1 MSLQNNKYHQ
11 LKRKYKDILTDFEAC
26 LQKQRYEENTIRQ
39 FINYLAFFWEWKT
52 LQKLYLVEYSDILSF
67 IAFCQREGDHPRLIN
82 RRLAAIRKYYSYLQS
97 SDKTIKNP
105 ASGLY
110 LKSKRRGIPKDL
122 LEKEDMNKLYENYQA
137 YDLRTA
143 RNKVILSFLI
153 NQALTTDELRRL
165 EPVHIRLKAGKI
177 EMPGGKHSN
186 GRILKLEPHQI
197 IELHEYITEIRP
209 AILKAIKN
217 TQDWPGRL
225 ACRSISAG
233 RKAEKPDIKKLESQL
248 FMSINGGSNLKN
260 SLYHL
265 CNALKLINPD
275 VKDLKQI
282 RQSVITFWLKN
293 EDIRLVQ
300 YKAGHRYVST
310 TERYQSNNL
319 EDLQEALNQHHP
331 LK

>member
-1 MSLQNNKYHQ
+1 MSSVSKYRQ
-11 LKRKYKDILTDFEAC
+11 LKRKYEDILTSFETY

-52 LQKLYLVEYSDILSF
+52 KLKLYLIEYSDLLNF

-82 RRLAAIRKYYSYLQS
+82 RRIAAIRKYYSYLQS
-97 SDKTIKNP
+97 LGKTIKNP
-105 ASGLY
+105 ATGLY
-110 LKSKRRGIPKDL
+110 LKSKRHGIPKDL
-122 LEKEDMNKLYENYQA
+122 LEKEDLNKLYENYHV
-137 YDLRTA
+137 YDLRTS

-165 EPVHIRLKAGKI
+165 EPAHIKLKAGKLEI
-177 EMPGGKHSN
+177 PGSKHSN
-186 GRILKLEPHQI
+186 SRVLKLEPHQI
-197 IELHEYITEIRP
+197 LELHEYLTGTRP
-209 AILKAIKN
+209 AILKAIKEN
-217 TQDWPGRL
+217 MDWP
-225 ACRSISAG
+225 G
-233 RKAEKPDIKKLESQL
+233 RKAEKPDMKKLESQL
-248 FMSINGGSNLKN
+248 FTSMNGSTNLKN
-260 SLYHL
+260 SLHHL

-293 EDIRLVQ
+293 EDVRAVQ

-310 TERYQSNNL
+310 TERYQATNL

-331 LK
+331 LKQS

>member
-1 MSLQNNKYHQ
+1 MSSVSKYRQ
-11 LKRKYKDILTDFEAC
+11 LKRKYNEILSDFEVY

-52 LQKLYLVEYSDILSF
+52 RLKLYQVEYSDLLNF

-97 SDKTIKNP
+97 TDKTIKNP

-122 LEKEDMNKLYENYQA
+122 LEIEELKKLYESYHV

-143 RNKVILSFLI
+143 RNKVILSLLI
-153 NQALTTDELRRL
+153 NQALTTDEFRRL
-165 EPVHIRLKAGKI
+165 EPAHIKLKAGKI
-177 EMPGGKHSN
+177 EIPGSKHTN

-197 IELHEYITEIRP
+197 IELHEYLTGTRP
-209 AILKAIKN
+209 AILKAISETMN
-217 TQDWPGRL
+217 WPGR
-225 ACRSISAG
+225 
-233 RKAEKPDIKKLESQL
+233 KAVKLDMKKLESQ
-248 FMSINGGSNLKN
+248 FFVSMNGGINLKN
-260 SLYHL
+260 SLHHL
-265 CNALKLINPD
+265 CNSLKLINPQ

-293 EDIRLVQ
+293 EDVRAVQ

-310 TERYQSNNL
+310 TERYQATNL
-319 EDLQEALNQHHP
+319 EDLQEALNEHHP

>member
-1 MSLQNNKYHQ
+1 MNLNSRYRQ
-11 LKRKYKDILTDFEAC
+11 LKRKYSEILTGFETY

-52 LQKLYLVEYSDILSF
+52 RLKIYQVEYSDLLSF

-82 RRLAAIRKYYSYLQS
+82 RRLAAIRKYYSYLQQ

-122 LEKEDMNKLYENYQA
+122 LEIEELKNLYDSYHA

-143 RNKVILSFLI
+143 RNKIILSLLI
-153 NQALTTDELRRL
+153 NQALTTDEFRRL
-165 EPVHIRLKAGKI
+165 EPAHIKLKAGKI
-177 EMPGGKHSN
+177 EIPGSKHTN
-186 GRILKLEPHQI
+186 GRILKLESPQI
-197 IELHEYITEIRP
+197 IELHDYLKGTRP
-209 AILKAIKN
+209 AILEAIRKN
-217 TQDWPGRL
+217 MDWPGR
-225 ACRSISAG
+225 
-233 RKAEKPDIKKLESQL
+233 KAVKPDIQKLESQ
-248 FMSINGGSNLKN
+248 FFVSMNGGINLKN
-260 SLYHL
+260 SLHHL
-265 CNALKLINPD
+265 CNALKLINPQ

-293 EDIRLVQ
+293 EDVRAVQ

-310 TERYQSNNL
+310 TERYQATNL
-319 EDLQEALNQHHP
+319 EDLQEALNEHHP